1 MPQPIPKTE
10 PVKIHEELL
19 LGMDRD
25 LQEEDRAALHRS
37 LQVGYEQA
45 LRGEGREAEEVF
57 AEMRRPRT
65 QQT

>member
-1 MPQPIPKTE
+1 MPQPILKTE
-10 PVKIHEELL
+10 PVSIHEEPL
-19 LGMDRD
+19 LGLDKE
-25 LQEEDRAALHRS
+25 LQDEDRAALHRS

-57 AEMRRPRT
+57 ADMRRLRT